1 MWGIFRSR
9 EPERSLQPV
18 PVKADRVTWT
28 FDHAPEVKARAQEA
42 CTTRFHAYIL
52 DHRPAD
58 ADAISRRVLIS
69 LYVEFCD
76 YFDLRPMPW
85 GRFDRSLK
93 GAGFER
99 YRSSAAG
106 RPWLYRA
113 IRPGSAIVYKL
124 PPARPAQS
132 TRIAA

>member
-9 EPERSLQPV
+9 EPKRSLHPV
-18 PVKADRVTWT
+18 QVKVDRVTWT
-28 FDHAPEVKARAQEA
+28 FDHPPEVLARLQEA
-42 CTTRFHAYIL
+42 STTRFHAFVL

-113 IRPGSAIVYKL
+113 VRPGSAIVYKL
-124 PPARPAQS
+124 PPDIAQRS
-132 TRIAA
+132 RIAA